1 NGNAK
6 TCTNTVTITSRPTSL
21 VYSGAT
27 TGQYSD
33 CATVKAKLTDTAT
46 GNPVA
51 GKTVTF
57 TLQTSS
63 GGATLSGTVSA
74 LTGSDGVAMT
84 SLTLLDPTNNTYK
97 IVSQFAGMCPFLAS
111 SATTTPFTITPEDTQ
126 PLTAAGYYTGD
137 VFFWTTGPNSSTAT
151 LTLSATV
158 ADISDTC
165 RGDIRNAKVTFC
177 VCDSSGNNCAPITG
191 ATDLP
196 VGLVNPTNKTV
207 GTATAIVQY
216 NIGNVAVAQLN
227 IRVKVGG
234 AYYLLNNSVY
244 DTICTVAKPVAGGL
258 CVMGAELLNNGVP
271 YLSSG
276 YLATGDG
283 MVADCSSYVQY
294 KSGSNPQGKVNINVH
309 TYRKP
314 DGTLDT
320 QLHIY
325 KITST
330 AISVFQVD
338 LVKHTCSFSSKCTIQ
353 DITNPAAVVSVDG
366 GATFQATMF
375 DGGTT

>member
-1 NGNAK
+1 MA
-6 TCTNTVTITSRPTSL
+6 
-21 VYSGAT
+21 
-27 TGQYSD
+27 
-33 CATVKAKLTDTAT
+33 
-46 GNPVA
+46 
-51 GKTVTF
+51 
-57 TLQTSS
+57 
-63 GGATLSGTVSA
+63 
-74 LTGSDGVAMT
+74 
-84 SLTLLDPTNNTYK
+84 
-97 IVSQFAGMCPFLAS
+97 QFAGNCPYLACTAAPALFS
-111 SATTTPFTITPEDTQ
+111 ITPEDTS
-126 PLTAAGYYTGD
+126 PLTAAGYYAGD

-151 LTLSATV
+151 LTLSATLK
-158 ADISDTC
+158 DTPDNC
-165 RGDIRNAKVTFC
+165 LGDIRTAKVTFAIRNG
-177 VCDSSGNNCAPITG
+177 DGSYTPITG
-191 ATDLP
+191 AANLP
-196 VGLVNPTNKTV
+196 VGLVDPNDKTV

-227 IRVKVGG
+227 ICVIVGG
-234 AYYLLNNSVY
+234 NYLLNSPVY

-258 CVMGAELLNNGVP
+258 CVMGAELKNDGVP
-271 YLSSG
+271 YFSSG
-276 YLATGDG
+276 YLATGAG

-314 DGTLDT
+314 DGMLDT

-353 DITNPAAVVSVDG
+353 DITNPAAVISVDG

-375 DGGTT
+375 DGGSTNPTTPDRVGITVISSKDGKTWFSSSWDGTKTVEKATSSGSGVSIQ